1 MAKRDERVMVRRMS
15 NLGAWE
21 MYRVALE
28 DSDEV
33 ICLLGL
39 AGAGGEYALFPRGE
53 RDATQSSKLSHST
66 EGRWSDASRRKV
78 VSDILDKNID
88 LLPRLSGGR
97 EIAFDIDGSQEA
109 GHEHGGR

>member
-1 MAKRDERVMVRRMS
+1 MARRDERAIVRRMS

-33 ICLLGL
+33 ICLLGV
-39 AGAGGEYALFPRGE
+39 ADGGGEYALFPRGE
-53 RDATQSSKLSHST
+53 RDATQASKLGKSAK
-66 EGRWSDASRRKV
+66 EPWSDALRRKTV
-78 VSDILDKNID
+78 GEILDKNIES
-88 LLPRLSGGR
+88 LPRLGGGR

-109 GHEHGGR
+109 ADAHGGR